1 MIKSLTHNSINTRS
15 VTTNE
20 VGLAVG
26 EVVVASPAYKFETIS
41 KQYLV
46 QHRVPATHG

>member
-1 MIKSLTHNSINTRS
+1 MIKSLTHNGINTRS

-26 EVVVASPAYKFETIS
+26 EVVVASPAYNS
-41 KQYLV
+41 KQL
-46 QHRVPATHG
+46 ANST